1 MSENTSP
8 PAPTANYVDQQ
19 NINYGLYNARGQFLF
34 NPALN
39 ISGDYVS
46 PATLPQFPIRAQ
58 GDASQLTTNA
68 NNKMIFAA
76 LNAQSREVACNTRS
90 LNRPI
95 FKSYREQMAYIQGQY
110 TQAIP
115 GTTSAPTYSINTL
128 FNPQFSCVNYSYLI
142 QLNAANANFNVAA
155 PAMITGLTFPSS
167 AVLNFQV
174 VNGGPVGSINT
185 LYFNLT
191 GFNFSGT
198 VAKIENQVVPTVF
211 NIVTPT
217 VIQVTPILGLLQSYS
232 IITLILP
239 SAVSTFTQV
248 GLNRITP

>member
-1 MSENTSP
+1 MSENTFP
-8 PAPTANYVDQQ
+8 PTPTANYVDQQ
-19 NINYGLYNARGQFLF
+19 NINYGLYNSKGQFLF

-39 ISGDYVS
+39 ISGEYVS
-46 PATLPQFPIRAQ
+46 PATLPQFPIRGQ

-68 NNKMIFAA
+68 NNKSIFAA

-115 GTTSAPTYSINTL
+115 GTTSTPTYSINTL
-128 FNPQFSCVNYSYLI
+128 FNPQFSCVNYTYLI
-142 QLNAANANFNVAA
+142 QLNASGANFNVAP

-167 AVLNFQV
+167 AVLTFQI
-174 VNGGPVGSINT
+174 VNGGPVGSINV
-185 LYFNLT
+185 LFFNLT
-191 GFNFSGT
+191 SFDFTGT
-198 VAKIENQVVPTVF
+198 VAKIENQVVPTYVDPI
-211 NIVTPT
+211 NPSS
-217 VIQVTPILGLLQSYS
+217 IQLTPILGLLQTYS

-239 SAVSTFTQV
+239 SPISTFTQV
-248 GLNRITP
+248 GLNRTS

>member
-19 NINYGLYNARGQFLF
+19 NINYGLYNSKGQFLF

-39 ISGDYVS
+39 ISGEYVS
-46 PATLPQFPIRAQ
+46 PSTLPQFPIRGQ
-58 GDASQLTTNA
+58 GDASQLITNA
-68 NNKMIFAA
+68 NNKSIFVA

-95 FKSYREQMAYIQGQY
+95 FKSYREQMAYIQGQC

-115 GTTSAPTYSINTL
+115 GTTSMPTYSINTL
-128 FNPQFSCVNYSYLI
+128 FNPQFSCVNYTYLI

-167 AVLNFQV
+167 SVLTLQV
-174 VNGGPVGSINT
+174 VNGSPVGSINV

-191 GFNFSGT
+191 GYNFAGMI
-198 VAKIENQVVPTVF
+198 AKIENQVVPTVF
-211 NIVTPT
+211 NVGTPN
-217 VIQVTPILGLLQSYS
+217 VIQVTPILSKLLSYS

-239 SAVSTFTQV
+239 TPISTFTQV
-248 GLNRITP
+248 GLNRTS

>member
-8 PAPTANYVDQQ
+8 PAPTANYTDQQ
-19 NINYGLYNARGQFLF
+19 NINYGLFNSKGQFLF

-39 ISGDYVS
+39 ISGEYVS
-46 PATLPQFPIRAQ
+46 PATLPQFPIRGQ
-58 GDASQLTTNA
+58 GDASQMTTNA

-128 FNPQFSCVNYSYLI
+128 FNPQFSCVNYGYLI
-142 QLNAANANFNVAA
+142 QLNAANANFNVAP
-155 PAMITGLTFPSS
+155 PAMITGLTFPPTAS
-167 AVLNFQV
+167 LTLQV
-174 VNGGPVGSINT
+174 VNGGPVGSINV
-185 LYFNLT
+185 LYFSLT
-191 GFNFSGT
+191 GFNFTGS
-198 VAKIENQVVPTVF
+198 VAKIENQVVPTYVD
-211 NIVTPT
+211 PSSPSA
-217 VIQVTPILGLLQSYS
+217 IQIIPILGLLLSYS
-232 IITLILP
+232 IITLNVP
-239 SAVSTFTQV
+239 SAISTFTSV
-248 GLNRITP
+248 GLNRTS